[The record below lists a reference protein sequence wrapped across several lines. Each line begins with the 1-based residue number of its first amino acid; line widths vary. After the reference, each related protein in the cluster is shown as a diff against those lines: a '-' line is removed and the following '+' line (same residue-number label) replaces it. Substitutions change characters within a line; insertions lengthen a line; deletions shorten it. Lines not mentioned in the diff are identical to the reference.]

1 MAKKMDLKVLRQRA
15 AELRAEGDKL
25 ATELEELLAVEE
37 PTDEQEARLA
47 ELQSQFDDWEVRSA
61 KARDEL
67 QRGEDA
73 ARRTDL
79 MNSLKGSSRIIVGT
93 TYGAD
98 PRQTGGFDSVADFA
112 LTVMHA
118 GDPNSTKRVDAQQ
131 KLAEAQQLM
140 AAPSNFHL
148 ERATTEGA
156 MVPPVYRQQIFELML
171 DDQGAVMNQ
180 VDSEPTS
187 GNQVALLRDE
197 TTPWGSTG
205 VQANW
210 RAEGTQMTAS
220 RLDTA
225 TSDIKLHELYA
236 FVLATEELLE
246 DAPRMNARLTT
257 QAARALNWKGSS
269 AIFDG
274 SGAGQP
280 LGWMNSSALVT
291 VAKEASQAAD
301 TVLSENVT
309 KMFSRMM
316 PSSLSRAV
324 WYVNSDVLPQIMAL
338 KDAAGNAVWFPNY
351 QVSPAGVLM
360 GRPLI
365 PQEHCATVGDLGDIQ
380 FVDPLGYYSPRKS
393 SGVQF
398 AESMHLF
405 FDYNIRAFRWTF
417 RMGGQPYL
425 SAAVSPAKGSNTKSH
440 FIALA
445 ARA

>member
-37 PTDEQEARLA
+37 PTEEQEARLA
-47 ELQSQFDDWEVRSA
+47 ELQSQLEDWEVRSA
-61 KARDEL
+61 KAREEL

-79 MNSLKGSSRIIVGT
+79 MNGLKGNSRIIVGA

-118 GDPNSTKRVDAQQ
+118 GDPNSTKRADAAQ

-140 AAPSNFHL
+140 AAPTNFHL

-187 GNQVALLRDE
+187 GNQVTMLRDE

-210 RAEGTQMTAS
+210 RAEGAQMTAS

-225 TSDIKLHELYA
+225 TSDVKLHELHAY
-236 FVLATEELLE
+236 VLATEELLE

-274 SGAGQP
+274 TGAGQP
-280 LGWMNSSALVT
+280 LGWMNAPALVT

-316 PSSLSRAV
+316 PSSLSRAA

-365 PQEHCATVGDLGDIQ
+365 PQEHCATVGDVGDIQ
-380 FVDPLGYYSPRKS
+380 FVDPMGYYSPRKS
-393 SGVQF
+393 GGVRF

-425 SAAVSPAKGSNTKSH
+425 SAPVSPAKGSNTKSH